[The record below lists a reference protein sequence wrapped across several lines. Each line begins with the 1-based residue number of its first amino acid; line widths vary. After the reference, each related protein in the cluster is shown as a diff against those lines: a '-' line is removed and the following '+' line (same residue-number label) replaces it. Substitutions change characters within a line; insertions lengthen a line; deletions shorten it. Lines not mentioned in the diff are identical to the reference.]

1 MGKVRPK
8 KSAPHTDMTAMTD
21 VAFLLLTFFI
31 MTATF
36 KNNEAAEIT
45 TPSSVSQI
53 KVPDDKI
60 MIISIDPNG
69 KVFFGV
75 DAMSTRAAM
84 LDNIASAKGLSFT
97 DEERYKFSIQP
108 SFGFPVAQLKSWLAL
123 KADQMNKVEQPG
135 IPVDSTGVSEL
146 ADWVFAAR
154 KADHELRLALKGDN
168 ASKFPVFKD
177 VLANLQSQNINRFN
191 LITSSEE
198 PPAGFKA
205 DAAAPAEEK

>member
-36 KNNEAAEIT
+36 KNNDAAEIS
-45 TPSSVSQI
+45 TPSSISQI
-53 KVPDDKI
+53 KVPDEDI
-60 MIISIDPNG
+60 MIISIDPKG

-75 DAMSTRAAM
+75 DAMPTRAAM
-84 LDNIASAKGLSFT
+84 LENIAAVKGLSFT
-97 DEERYKFSIQP
+97 DEEKYKFSIQP
-108 SFGFPVAQLKSWLAL
+108 NFGFPVAQLKSWLSMPP
-123 KADQMNKVEQPG
+123 DQMNKVDQPG
-135 IPVDSTGVSEL
+135 IVVDSTGVSEL

-154 KADHELRLALKGDN
+154 KANPKLRIALKGDN
-168 ASKFPVFKD
+168 AAKFPVFKD
-177 VLANLQSQNINRFN
+177 VLANIQSQNINKFN

-198 PPAGFKA
+198 PPAGFKTDA
-205 DAAAPAEEK
+205 PAAAPQE